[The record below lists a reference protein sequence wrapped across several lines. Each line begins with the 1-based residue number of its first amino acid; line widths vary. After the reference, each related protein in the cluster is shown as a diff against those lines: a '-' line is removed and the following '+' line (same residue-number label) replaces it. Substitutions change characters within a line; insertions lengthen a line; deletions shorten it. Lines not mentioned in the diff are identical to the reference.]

1 MDYAHARLLAAWTAA
16 GDTTDAAVARRL
28 GINPATAWRLRKGVS
43 RPSSATLARIERAY
57 GITAAELLPTA
68 ETG

>member
-1 MDYAHARLLAAWTAA
+1 MHFDHARLLAAWKAA

-28 GINPATAWRLRKGVS
+28 EINPATAWRLRNGVS

-57 GITAAELLPTA
+57 GITAGELFGGA
-68 ETG
+68 R